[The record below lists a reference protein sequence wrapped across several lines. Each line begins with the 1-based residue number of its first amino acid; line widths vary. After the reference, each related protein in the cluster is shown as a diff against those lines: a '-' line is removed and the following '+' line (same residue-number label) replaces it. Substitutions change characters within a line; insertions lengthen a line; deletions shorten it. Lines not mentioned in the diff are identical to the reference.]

1 MSKATLELVKNILQK
16 HKDDHFNFE
25 EGVFYTVSTGS
36 LSTDIELLGGITPG
50 TVRICGATEAGKTSL
65 TLEIIRNFQLLG
77 MNDFTVYFN
86 AESRLNDYI
95 KKRSGV
101 DFSDG
106 RWLTVDTN
114 VFDLCIKM
122 MRNLVRDNPDKKRFL
137 FVFDSVDNLI
147 SKADYDKDEGET
159 LKMASNAHILSTLFK
174 RMSAALTKMGH
185 IAIFISQVRSNV
197 EDKYTAKEGRKQDST
212 SSSAANALIH
222 NSTYTI
228 EMYKRSNS
236 DLIFKSS
243 SKTIDSVENR
253 PIGHWVKMVLKKTPN
268 ERSNIPVEYPVK
280 YGVVGGSSVWK
291 ELEVIGKLKEWNLID
306 GKAWINFTDSIIN
319 EINNHFKVLLTK
331 EKDEAQKA
339 KIEAEKK
346 NLSESAKF
354 QGENNLR
361 TFLEENPII
370 CEFLTSFIKKIAM

>member
-1 MSKATLELVKNILQK
+1 
-16 HKDDHFNFE
+16 
-25 EGVFYTVSTGS
+25 
-36 LSTDIELLGGITPG
+36 
-50 TVRICGATEAGKTSL
+50 
-65 TLEIIRNFQLLG
+65 
-77 MNDFTVYFN
+77 
-86 AESRLNDYI
+86 
-95 KKRSGV
+95 
-101 DFSDG
+101 
-106 RWLTVDTN
+106 
-114 VFDLCIKM
+114 
-122 MRNLVRDNPDKKRFL
+122 
-137 FVFDSVDNLI
+137 
-147 SKADYDKDEGET
+147 
-159 LKMASNAHILSTLFK
+159 
-174 RMSAALTKMGH
+174 
-185 IAIFISQVRSNV
+185 
-197 EDKYTAKEGRKQDST
+197 
-212 SSSAANALIH
+212 
-222 NSTYTI
+222 
-228 EMYKRSNS
+228 MYKRSNS